1 MKPQNSVFAGTALLA
16 LLAAG
21 PVFAEG
27 DQDQDRAI
35 EIYAQGGGINSTR
48 HFDLNTDSKFK
59 VGYDVGGGVGV
70 DVNRYLAVRGS
81 FAFVRAQ
88 ALDPD
93 LELTGFDG
101 SMFDRY
107 VYSGDVRLGYPVKGG
122 VTPYLLAGGGAMT
135 FSNRTDLTA
144 ANFTRGFGKAGVG
157 LAYDIPH
164 SAVGLFVQGTGLLY
178 SLNNVGPTSRTL
190 FDTTWTGGLRLRLRI

>member
-1 MKPQNSVFAGTALLA
+1 VRLPRRRCWRCWRRDRFS
-16 LLAAG
+16 
-21 PVFAEG
+21 P
-27 DQDQDRAI
+27 RAI

-59 VGYDVGGGVGV
+59 TGYDVGGDVGV
-70 DVNRYLAVRGS
+70 DVNKYLAIRGS

-88 ALDPD
+88 ALDRD
-93 LELTGFDG
+93 LSLAGFDG

-107 VYSGDVRLGYPVKGG
+107 AYSGDVRLGYPVKGG
-122 VTPYLLAGGGAMT
+122 VTPYLPAGGGAMT

-164 SAVGLFVQGTGLLY
+164 SRVGLFVQGTGLLY
-178 SLNNVGPTSRTL
+178 SLNNYGPSRTL
-190 FDTTWTGGLRLRLRI
+190 FDTTWTGGLRLRVRI